1 MRVRNVLAATA
12 FAAAAVVGGAGAA
25 AADSPISTGSAAQ
38 SPGIGSGN
46 VVQIP
51 VNAPVNA
58 CGNTVSVVGL
68 LNPAA
73 GNTCQSNT

>member
-25 AADSPISTGSAAQ
+25 AADSPIATGSAAQ

-51 VNAPVNA
+51 INAPINA
-58 CGNTVSVVGL
+58 CGNTVSVVGV
-68 LNPAA
+68 LNPASS
-73 GNTCQSNT
+73 NSCQSSS